1 MLDEHTKKV
10 ETINTQEL
18 TEQEQII
25 VDYIKQY
32 KFIRRSTVEDILDV
46 KKTRAYEVITSLIAK
61 NIIKVSGN
69 GSSSKYILV

>member
-1 MLDEHTKKV
+1 MHKNV
-10 ETINTQEL
+10 SFNHCFINVSTQVL

-46 KKTRAYEVITSLIAK
+46 KKTRAYEAITS
-61 NIIKVSGN
+61 
-69 GSSSKYILV
+69 

>member
-1 MLDEHTKKV
+1 MPSFSTP
-10 ETINTQEL
+10 INI
-18 TEQEQII
+18 EQEQII

-46 KKTRAYEVITSLIAK
+46 KKTRAYEVITSLIEK
-61 NIIKVSGN
+61 NIIKVSGT

>member
-1 MLDEHTKKV
+1 M
-10 ETINTQEL
+10 L

-46 KKTRAYEVITSLIAK
+46 KKTRAYEAITSLIEK
-61 NIIKVSGN
+61 NIIKASGT